1 MNDRLEP
8 LMHRRVMYT
17 VTDQDGI
24 YTGTV
29 ERDKNTHL
37 YIRMKKQKIT
47 LKFAQIFIFI
57 FVTFFA

>member
-8 LMHRRVMYT
+8 LMHRRVIYT
-17 VTDQDGI
+17 VTDQD
-24 YTGTV
+24 
-29 ERDKNTHL
+29 D
-37 YIRMKKQKIT
+37 IRMKLEKIT